1 MFLTLKLTRGP
12 WVLPIVY
19 FSQTLEHKVHWGQR
33 NVLFYSLHFLLFSWS
48 VMSNSLQLHELQHA
62 RLPYP
67 SQCPKVCSN
76 WCPLSQ
82 GHHPTISSSVTHFPS
97 CLQSFPPSGSFPM
110 RQLFASGGQSTGVSA
125 SASVLLM
132 SIQGWFLLG
141 LTGLIS
147 LLSKGLS
154 EVFSS
159 ITVQRHQFLIVQLS
173 YLYMTTGK
181 IIGLI
186 IWTSVH
192 KAMSLFFNMLSTLV
206 NVFLPRSK
214 HLLISW
220 L

>member
-97 CLQSFPPSGSFPM
+97 CLQSFPASGSFPM

-159 ITVQRHQFLIVQLS
+159 ITVQRNQFFGTLPSLWFNS
-173 YLYMTTGK
+173 L
-181 IIGLI
+181 
-186 IWTSVH
+186 TSAH
-192 KAMSLFFNMLSTLV
+192 DYWKDHSFDSTLLYPMLTI
-206 NVFLPRSK
+206 FIA
-214 HLLISW
+214 HDTQ
-220 L
+220 